1 MPPSLSRA
9 AIDALGR
16 RLARNS
22 APSPEDIETL
32 GQLQAEYSAALEAAV
47 ASIRSALAPTY
58 GTAGLAMTSR
68 IKTPSTLIDKLRRG
82 TRLSSVQDVIGVRI
96 VGATRLQVQDDIAAL
111 VASTFPSS
119 KIVDRRLHPTHGY
132 RALHVIVE
140 ADSFPL
146 EVQVRT
152 WFQHVWANA
161 TERLAD
167 AWGRGIRYGFSPDGP
182 SEQEIRRRTAAIEE
196 WKRVAELIGR
206 VEAETERLTAEL
218 AARVVAAIEIDPL
231 LRPDDVARELM
242 GEDPVLMAG
251 VNAATAEM
259 RAALERGGSE
269 LGALLQRSLRDAE
282 AERRR
287 LESMM

>member
-1 MPPSLSRA
+1 MARA
-9 AIDALGR
+9 SIDALGR
-16 RLARNS
+16 RLARS
-22 APSPEDIETL
+22 SIASPPDVEFLE
-32 GQLQAEYSAALEAAV
+32 QLQAEYSAALDPAV
-47 ASIRSALAPTY
+47 ASIRSALAPTH
-58 GTAGLAMTSR
+58 GMASLAMTSR

-96 VGATRLQVQDDIAAL
+96 VGATGLRYQDDIAAV
-111 VASTFPSS
+111 VASAFPSS
-119 KIVDRRLHPTHGY
+119 KIVDRRARPTHGY
-132 RALHVIVE
+132 RALHVIVL
-140 ADSFPL
+140 ADGFLL

-167 AWGRGIRYGFSPDGP
+167 AWGRGIRYGLPPEGP
-182 SEQEIRRRTAAIEE
+182 NEGEVQRRIAAIDQ

-218 AARVVAAIEIDPL
+218 AARVGAAIEIDPL

-242 GEDPVLMAG
+242 REDPVLMAG
-251 VNAATAEM
+251 VNAATAAM
-259 RAALERGGSE
+259 GSALERGGSE
-269 LGALLQRSLRDAE
+269 IGALLQRSLQDAE

-287 LESMM
+287 LESML